1 MKTNKEIILEKALP
15 IVPFEGWSNFALQE
29 AAKQAGLSELALKR
43 AFPNGIAGLVDYFFE
58 NSDQQ
63 LIASLPSEK
72 LAKLRV
78 PERIKLL
85 ILTRLENWQP
95 NCEAVR
101 RAIAHQSLIWNVPH
115 ASKSFYKTID
125 LIWQLAG
132 DSSTDFNFY
141 TKRMT
146 LATVYSSTIL
156 FWLNDN
162 SIDKKR
168 TAEFLDRRLA
178 NVAGFGKWKK
188 KFVG

>member
-15 IVPFEGWSNFALQE
+15 IVPFEGWSNFVLQE
-29 AAKQAGLSELALKR
+29 AAKQASLSELALKR
-43 AFPNGIAGLVDYFFE
+43 AFPNGITGLVDYFFE

-63 LIASLPSEK
+63 LIATCPPEN
-72 LAKLRV
+72 LAKLKI

-85 ILTRLENWQP
+85 ILTRLENWLP

-101 RAIAHQSLIWNVPH
+101 RAIAHQSLIWNIPH
-115 ASKSFYKTID
+115 ASKNFYKTID

-132 DSSTDFNFY
+132 DNSTDFNFY

-146 LATVYSSTIL
+146 LAAVYSSTIL

-162 SIDKKR
+162 SLDKKD
-168 TAEFLDRRLA
+168 TAEFLDRRLT
-178 NVAGFGKWKK
+178 NVADFGKWKK
-188 KFVG
+188 RFAG